1 MHQKDIERMGVDD
14 VPSAYATFD
23 PTCVSWANYWYMEI
37 VMAHITC
44 GEGTS
49 TSVISS

>member
-1 MHQKDIERMGVDD
+1 
-14 VPSAYATFD
+14 
-23 PTCVSWANYWYMEI
+23 MEI

-49 TSVISS
+49 TSVISSWHGFRLPSLWVPCFNIDP